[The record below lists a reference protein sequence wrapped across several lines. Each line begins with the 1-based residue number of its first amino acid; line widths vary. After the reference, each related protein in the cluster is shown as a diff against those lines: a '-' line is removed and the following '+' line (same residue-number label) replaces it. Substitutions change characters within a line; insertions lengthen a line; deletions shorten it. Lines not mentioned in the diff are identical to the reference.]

1 MLKPTERQRMLDFLT
16 KYASDDII
24 IAAMNRTVSNIED
37 TKVLMEW
44 CNTYKPSVVPT
55 SKSNE
60 PEPQSEHEREP
71 PTTTLTNPEDLGPVP
86 KKLGAN
92 GQAIEKL
99 MAKETSEWSVDGLK
113 HRLKLPESKIKP
125 MLALLLERG
134 KIKRTTNYT
143 YQIVS

>member
-1 MLKPTERQRMLDFLT
+1 MLKPTERQRILDFLT
-16 KYASDDII
+16 KHASDDIL
-24 IAAMNRTVSNIED
+24 IAAMNRVVSNIED

-55 SKSNE
+55 SDLLKKDE
-60 PEPQSEHEREP
+60 PEREP
-71 PTTTLTNPEDLGPVP
+71 ARETPVLDNPEDLGPVP

-134 KIKRTTNYT
+134 KIKRVGNFT
-143 YQIVS
+143 YQIV